1 MVKNNGTDGFSVKD
15 YLQFQIR
22 RSITNLFKDFLL
34 ILEDLQETDYNIADT
49 VYQKY
54 RKRVLDSANDKIRE
68 IEEILNNLEILIK
81 DNNEQNK

>member
-1 MVKNNGTDGFSVKD
+1 MVKNNGPDGFSIKD

-34 ILEDLQETDYNIADT
+34 ILEDLQETDYNIADA

-81 DNNEQNK
+81 DKNE